1 MVRNNFNGY
10 CMETTLILTSTN
22 NDDFQDIKMMLCADE
37 LYQCLIDVKRAIN
50 AKIQHGSYNDREG
63 QFLRYLDG
71 LIDVQGLY
79 FD

>member
-1 MVRNNFNGY
+1 
-10 CMETTLILTSTN
+10 METTLILTSTN

-37 LYQCLIDVKRAIN
+37 LYQCLIDVKREIN

>member
-1 MVRNNFNGY
+1 
-10 CMETTLILTSTN
+10 METTLILTSTN